1 MRMDRRTT
9 DPDPDLA
16 FLLLDLKD
24 LKIVAKNTLQ
34 KFILIFLFWRSFS
47 FADSESYVNLR
58 IQMQIDTHRFSGSGT
73 ALQA

>member
-34 KFILIFLFWRSFS
+34 KFILIFLF
-47 FADSESYVNLR
+47 
-58 IQMQIDTHRFSGSGT
+58 
-73 ALQA
+73 